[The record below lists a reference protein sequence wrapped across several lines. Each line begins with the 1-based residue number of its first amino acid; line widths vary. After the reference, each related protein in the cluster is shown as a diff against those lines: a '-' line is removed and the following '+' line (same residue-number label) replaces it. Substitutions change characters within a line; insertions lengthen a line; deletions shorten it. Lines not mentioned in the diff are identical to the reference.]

1 VTSGPDSGK
10 HRVPSPRPPLD
21 HLVVLKSTSENRAVR
36 VNLLRGMPD
45 YVVVKSDIDG
55 AGCVEVLVPD
65 CGQFT
70 GGFSPGE
77 IEITVEKLT
86 CALTR

>member
-1 VTSGPDSGK
+1 
-10 HRVPSPRPPLD
+10 LD

-36 VNLLRGMPD
+36 VNLLLAAFSRLVRGMPD